1 VKKTLQAIADSV
13 APLLESSDPRI
24 KLEAIKVLASL
35 HGILVPDSLHLTDP
49 KAEYASRY
57 IREVVVGRLVK
68 NNKLRREINRRQF
81 LKRRIAQLL
90 TDGSDPIKL
99 AEFQKELAESLKNRK
114 RVPLSEMPNGAPQS
128 TVDASAAPAT
138 PIDPAVMA
146 KGLALAQSYLR
157 SLENNQESN
166 AE

>member
-1 VKKTLQAIADSV
+1 
-13 APLLESSDPRI
+13 
-24 KLEAIKVLASL
+24 
-35 HGILVPDSLHLTDP
+35 
-49 KAEYASRY
+49 
-57 IREVVVGRLVK
+57 VK